1 MAQDGLVKQLWRQ
14 LFRDLKKYDKT
25 NFKKLLFYVQ
35 MFILFMK
42 KSHNF
47 N

>member
-14 LFRDLKKYDKT
+14 LFRDLKNDKK